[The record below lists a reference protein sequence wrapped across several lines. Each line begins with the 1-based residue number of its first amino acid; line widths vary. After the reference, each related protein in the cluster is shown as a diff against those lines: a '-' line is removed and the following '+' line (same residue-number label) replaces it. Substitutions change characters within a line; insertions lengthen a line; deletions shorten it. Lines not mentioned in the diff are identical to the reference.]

1 VSELVKRILFAVV
14 AIPVVLG
21 LLYLGDAALAILLG
35 AASGIA
41 AWEFF
46 RIARAAGHEP
56 LDEVGIV
63 LAAAFPLLAH
73 AHQRDVFTMPLAAG
87 MVVLLAVLAAT
98 IWMRGVAGRP
108 LGAAAMT
115 VFGASYTGGTLAFA
129 YGLRYHRYAIGALA
143 GTVLVLFPL
152 VLTWTQDTGAYFVG
166 RTLGRRKLIPSVS
179 PGKTVEGS
187 IGGLVLTVIVS
198 WLYARM
204 LMPAKAQ
211 LGLAPWA
218 AIAFGVVISI
228 AAQVGDLAE
237 SLLKREAKV
246 KDSSAL
252 LPGHGG
258 VLDRLDSVFFV
269 LPVAYLLLG
278 ALLIPALR

>member
-1 VSELVKRILFAVV
+1 
-14 AIPVVLG
+14 LG

-35 AASGIA
+35 ARDAK
-41 AWEFF
+41 ELP
-46 RIARAAGHEP
+46 RRDAAGHEP

-204 LMPAKAQ
+204 LMPAQAQ